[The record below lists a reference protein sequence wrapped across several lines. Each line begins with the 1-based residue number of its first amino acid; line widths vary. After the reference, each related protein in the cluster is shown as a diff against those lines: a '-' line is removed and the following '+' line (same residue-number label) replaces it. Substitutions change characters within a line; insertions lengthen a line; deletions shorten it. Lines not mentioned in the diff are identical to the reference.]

1 MKLFMKL
8 LAVIA
13 SGMIYG
19 IAGLI
24 SGANFGGNYAVDFT
38 FNGVRGYEAMGQIGL
53 IVGTIGGG
61 LLSWYLVFK
70 PFREGKHRFSEKKRT
85 ND

>member
-1 MKLFMKL
+1 M
-8 LAVIA
+8 AA
-13 SGMIYG
+13 G
-19 IAGLI
+19 IVCGIVGLVF
-24 SGANFGGNYAVDFT
+24 GTYVGGNYAVDFT
-38 FNGVRGYEAMGQIGL
+38 FNGVRGYEALGQIGL

-70 PFREGKHRFSEKKRT
+70 PFREGKRGFSDKERT

>member
-1 MKLFMKL
+1 MNFFMKL

-13 SGMIYG
+13 AG
-19 IAGLI
+19 IVCGIVGLVF
-24 SGANFGGNYAVDFT
+24 GANVGGNYAVDFT
-38 FNGVRGYEAMGQIGL
+38 FNGVRGYEALGQIGL

-70 PFREGKHRFSEKKRT
+70 PFRRKHRFSDKERA